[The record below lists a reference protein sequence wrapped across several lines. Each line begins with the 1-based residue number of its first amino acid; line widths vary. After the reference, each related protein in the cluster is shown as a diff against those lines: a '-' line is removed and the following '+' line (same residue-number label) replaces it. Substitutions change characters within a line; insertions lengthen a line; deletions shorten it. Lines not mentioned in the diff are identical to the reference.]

1 MNLIQGRECLKKIV
15 STKEKAATKTWARI
29 MSGNMHY
36 TSYFVMMKTKMLSW
50 IIFVMPF
57 QNKNNSTKVL
67 SLVLKTYNERKEK
80 IQERIGYEE
89 YE

>member
-1 MNLIQGRECLKKIV
+1 
-15 STKEKAATKTWARI
+15 
-29 MSGNMHY
+29 
-36 TSYFVMMKTKMLSW
+36 
-50 IIFVMPF
+50 MPF